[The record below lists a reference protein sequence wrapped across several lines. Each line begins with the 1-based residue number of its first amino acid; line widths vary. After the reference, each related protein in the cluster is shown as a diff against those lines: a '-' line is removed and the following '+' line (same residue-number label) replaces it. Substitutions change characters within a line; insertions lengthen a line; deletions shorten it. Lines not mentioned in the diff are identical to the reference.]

1 MTDANKDPNIGAD
14 ELRSF
19 LTFRMARVQA
29 KLNAQAMQL
38 LRAQSDLTLVE
49 WRVIQLLRLLNK
61 ASMSQLAREIQMDKG
76 QLSRKIKTL
85 VARRIV
91 ISEPDKADARQQLLH
106 LSAHGIELNIALM
119 PMMRKRQELLVENI
133 NESDLGVFYTVLEK
147 IEAATEIREI

>member
-1 MTDANKDPNIGAD
+1 MTDAQKDPKAGTE

-49 WRVIQLLRLLNK
+49 WRVVQLLRLLDR
-61 ASMSQLAREIQMDKG
+61 ASMSQLSREIHMDKG

-85 VARRIV
+85 VERGIV
-91 ISEPDKADARQQLLH
+91 ISEPDETDARQQILH
-106 LSAHGIELNIALM
+106 LSARGIDLNTELM
-119 PMMRKRQELLVENI
+119 PMMRRRQKLLVEDI
-133 NESDLGVFYTVLEK
+133 SEGELEVFLKVLDK
-147 IEAATEIREI
+147 IDAATDNRSI